1 VLIAIVLAATLFTS
15 DSIAV
20 ADVRAAYPEVFKVTF
35 TPWDGQWFVSAT
47 ADTLPTD
54 HRLAPFVSERRQY
67 LTYIAS
73 SALNSVDRRELSTA
87 AEQQDVRD
95 AFYRRLTTDTLYDR
109 AILAPLAAYLR
120 LRRGV
125 LTGYTAPRKVHIP
138 MRRAVAVAARFYNP
152 DVLLPDGGIGVHV
165 CVVKNGLFADLG
177 ERDLAVEA
185 LAFAAVWADT
195 NLPDSLALADDDFDR
210 AWLQIKSVPV
220 TLPPAERIA
229 RSQTLMWSTFEA
241 GPGLPALLN
250 DYATKWP
257 DLPFVLDP

>member
-1 VLIAIVLAATLFTS
+1 MLFAIVLAATLLAS

-35 TPWDGQWFVSAT
+35 TPLNGQWFVSAN
-47 ADTLPTD
+47 ADTLPTG
-54 HRLAPFVSERRQY
+54 HRLAPFVRERSQY

-73 SALNSVDRRELSTA
+73 SALNSVDTRQLSTA

-109 AILAPLAAYLR
+109 AILAPLAGFLR
-120 LRRGV
+120 LRSGA
-125 LTGYTAPRKVHIP
+125 LTGYTAPPNVRIP
-138 MRRAVAVAARFYNP
+138 MQRAVAVAARFYNP
-152 DVLLPDGGIGVHV
+152 DVLLPDGRIGVHI
-165 CVVKNGLFADLG
+165 CVVKNGLFAGLG

-185 LAFAAVWADT
+185 MAFAAVWADT
-195 NLPDSLALADDDFDR
+195 NLPDSLALADGDFNR
-210 AWLQIKSVPV
+210 AWLQIKSVPA

-241 GPGLPALLN
+241 GPGLPALLS